1 MHRRLKG
8 VPGAAP
14 WGRPCTVWNKWIVDV
29 EHVDGTGSR
38 WSRGKLSGRTRPDH
52 GRGSG
57 LRRPG
62 LYPWSVGR
70 REGENQEHGCQ
81 RRKEKGRQGE
91 KEQCGDSSGTHRW
104 VAGTQQDPGG
114 KQSPS
119 GWVSLPREH
128 PQPWVAGAEEGR
140 QVCTDTRV
148 RTVVRSETLPHAH
161 SASGL
166 QCVCAAPARP
176 RGPMPAVTSVSRP
189 QCLPGFWR
197 GGGAVPTSPQHW
209 LPSLVMLP
217 CQIPTPSST
226 KPGMRAS
233 SFGDHGEHSQ
243 EERRA
248 ENGRKRQL
256 AVWLGL
262 SQRTEGCKVTGAEPR
277 SASCGERSR
286 AQPWGSSVS
295 WGGWPCTAVP

>member
-1 MHRRLKG
+1 MSEEERKG
-8 VPGAAP
+8 STGKEGA
-14 WGRPCTVWNKWIVDV
+14 V
-29 EHVDGTGSR
+29 
-38 WSRGKLSGRTRPDH
+38 RGLIRDTQ
-52 GRGSG
+52 
-57 LRRPG
+57 
-62 LYPWSVGR
+62 VG
-70 REGENQEHGCQ
+70 
-81 RRKEKGRQGE
+81 
-91 KEQCGDSSGTHRW
+91 
-104 VAGTQQDPGG
+104 AGTQQDPGG

-148 RTVVRSETLPHAH
+148 RTVVRSEKLPHAH

-166 QCVCAAPARP
+166 QRVCAAPARP

-197 GGGAVPTSPQHW
+197 GGGAVPTSPQYW

-226 KPGMRAS
+226 KAGMRAS

-256 AVWLGL
+256 AV
-262 SQRTEGCKVTGAEPR
+262 
-277 SASCGERSR
+277 
-286 AQPWGSSVS
+286 
-295 WGGWPCTAVP
+295 